1 MKVVLVFVST
11 VDGKVTRWGQ
21 PHVKEWTSAEDQKY
35 YKETWNAARVIV
47 MGRKTFEAETYQLSP
62 ERLILVMT
70 SQSERF
76 KEKEVAGQL
85 EFTNHSPA
93 ELVQSFAGR
102 GIETMLVVGG
112 PHVATSF
119 LKAQLV
125 DELWLT
131 IEPRIF
137 GSGDS
142 FATDEK
148 LNVALQLLSCER
160 ANETGT
166 MITKYKVLQAKSSLE
181 ITADENQKSV

>member
-21 PHVKEWTSAEDQKY
+21 PHVKEWTSAEDKKY
-35 YKETWNAARVIV
+35 YKETWSAAKLII

-70 SQSERF
+70 SQTQRF
-76 KEKEVAGQL
+76 RQKEVPGQL
-85 EFTNHSPA
+85 EFTNSSPA
-93 ELVQSFAGR
+93 HLVQSFAGR
-102 GIETMLVVGG
+102 GIETMMVVGG

-119 LKAQLV
+119 LKAELV

-131 IEPRIF
+131 IEPKIF
-137 GSGDS
+137 GSGNS
-142 FATDEK
+142 FATDETMS
-148 LNVALQLLSCER
+148 VSLQLLSCDR
-160 ANETGT
+160 VNEKGT
-166 MITKYKVLQAKSSLE
+166 LITKYKVLQSNSSLE